1 MTPKTL
7 LLEGKL
13 LAPGERLDTVCA
25 MDVEAIPAQDQ
36 VLAVIVP
43 DLFHATQTF
52 FHEHI
57 ANIHPGRTV
66 VVHLS
71 SNSNRALTDVP
82 VLEVPLV
89 PRWPA
94 HRSGL
99 AGKLAGFANNIGT
112 SRLNHQDRQRIA
124 SFFKEHGVTHLLAE
138 FATSGVLI
146 LPVAERLR
154 LPLTVLSHG
163 WDINILGEGRVWRS
177 RYAKLFGS
185 HAQLAAVCEFLRGR
199 MVRIGASA
207 EKISLIP
214 CAVDAGSFEPV
225 LHGPEPARVVM
236 VCRLIEQ
243 KGPLQGLRA
252 FALAHRERPELTLD
266 IVGNGPLNAALLSE
280 IDQLQIGPAVR
291 FHGDLAHRDTLKVVA
306 RSHIFIQHCMTL
318 PGKGI
323 ESQAISLLE
332 AMGHGLVPIVTR
344 HGGMADHVTNGER
357 GWLVE
362 EGDEAMMARQIV
374 AMADDPVRRQ
384 QLGVAARDYVLK
396 FFSRATIYPAMR
408 RTLGLR

>member
-1 MTPKTL
+1 
-7 LLEGKL
+7 
-13 LAPGERLDTVCA
+13 
-25 MDVEAIPAQDQ
+25 MDAETIPAQHQ

-57 ANIHPGRTV
+57 ANIHPGHTV

-71 SNSNRALTDVP
+71 SNGNRALTDVP

-94 HRSGL
+94 HHSGL
-99 AGKLAGFANNIGT
+99 AGKLANFANNLET
-112 SRLNHQDRQRIA
+112 SQLKRREQQRIA
-124 SFFKEHGVTHLLAE
+124 RFFKEHGVTHLLAE

-146 LPVAERLR
+146 LPVAQRLN

-163 WDINILGEGRVWRS
+163 WDINVLGEGRVWRS
-177 RYAKLFGS
+177 RYAKLFRS
-185 HAQLAAVCEFLRGR
+185 HARLAAVCEFLRGR
-199 MVRIGASA
+199 MARIGAPP

-214 CAVDAGSFEPV
+214 CAVDARSFEQV
-225 LHGPEPARVVM
+225 VHGTEPARVVM

-243 KGPLQGLRA
+243 KGPLEGLRA
-252 FALAHRERPELTLD
+252 FALAHHERPELTLD

-280 IDQLQIGPAVR
+280 IDRLRIGSAVR
-291 FHGDLAHRDTLKVVA
+291 FHGDLDHRDTLKVVA
-306 RSHIFIQHCMTL
+306 GSHIFIQHCMTL
-318 PGKGI
+318 TGKGI

-332 AMGHGLVPIVTR
+332 AMGHGLVPIVTW

-357 GWLVE
+357 GWRVE
-362 EGDEAMMARQIV
+362 EGDEATMARQIV
-374 AMADDPVRRQ
+374 AMADDPARRQ
-384 QLGVAARDYVLK
+384 QLGAAARDYVLRS
-396 FFSRATIYPAMR
+396 FSRATIYPAMR
-408 RTLGLR
+408 RTLGLL